1 MAAVTLTIILFFTS
15 LCCLLST
22 VSCRM
27 IVVGQA
33 TEIADVKVNKEVQEL
48 GKFAVEKYN
57 EGLRLWQIHFNGG
70 GEEVQGQ
77 EKLQFEEVV
86 EAKQQV
92 VSGTKYYLKISA
104 STKKTENDV
113 PKMFTSVVVVK
124 PWLCSKQLLHFGPYL
139 SSSSSSR

>member
-1 MAAVTLTIILFFTS
+1 MAAVTLTIIPFFTA
-15 LCCLLST
+15 LCLLST

-33 TEIADVKVNKEVQEL
+33 TEIADVKANKEVQEL

-57 EGLRLWQIHFNGG
+57 ESLRLWQQIHFNGG
-70 GEEVQGQ
+70 DEEVQGQ
-77 EKLQFEEVV
+77 EKLQFEEVL

-104 STKKTENDV
+104 KTKTENDV
-113 PKMFTSVVVVK
+113 PKMFSSVVVVK
-124 PWLCSKQLLHFGPYL
+124 PWLRSKQLVHFRPY
-139 SSSSSSR
+139 SSSSSSQ